1 MTMPM
6 PPQLEAA
13 VTHLSS
19 AIEKIEGKPVDLVKT
34 PWPELEKSIIKVL
47 GGPFDVRRQE
57 HQIVA
62 LGLSGAFSQ
71 RLGADHGAFWFPYRE
86 APEQGAVGFPEAL
99 IMLSPFGA
107 VVEALRSAKLA
118 ALDDVQKDLRNTLA
132 QVKFS
137 GGAAQRLSPED
148 YMRLFDPA
156 FAQFIAIDGAKVKQ
170 TWALAPERVAS
181 DLRDAINRAP
191 RLTPEVKKQ
200 MEQQLVT
207 ALTRLEPG
215 KPLLSQAARAPRVLE
230 MMSVLFGAVQNTGA
244 AAEEFWAEVVM
255 PLLHIGAPATFPP
268 LDDQEV
274 EVAKQGVDPLFLFV
288 DLVPYQ
294 FKAAEEGL
302 VGAFDGDS
310 LSLPDPAFEGAAQ
323 VRLIKL
329 NPAGIKPALEAFDAA
344 KTRDAI
350 ARFGVEVARK
360 VGPTPAPQG
369 AEEAKMMLDAALAVL
384 GELKALVATGKDVY
398 FRRLTEAEASS
409 EPALTLVRQ
418 ALSAPRIIL
427 ST

>member
-1 MTMPM
+1 MENPFRRGAKTF
-6 PPQLEAA
+6 PQ
-13 VTHLSS
+13 
-19 AIEKIEGKPVDLVKT
+19 
-34 PWPELEKSIIKVL
+34 
-47 GGPFDVRRQE
+47 
-57 HQIVA
+57 
-62 LGLSGAFSQ
+62 
-71 RLGADHGAFWFPYRE
+71 
-86 APEQGAVGFPEAL
+86 PEQGAVGFPEAL

-137 GGAAQRLSPED
+137 GAGGQRLSPED

-156 FAQFIAIDGAKVKQ
+156 FAQFIAIDGAKAKQ
-170 TWALAPERVAS
+170 TWALAPERVAA

-200 MEQQLVT
+200 LEQQLVS

-215 KPLLSQAARAPRVLE
+215 KPLLTQAARAPRVLE
-230 MMSVLFGAVQNTGA
+230 MMSVLFGAVQSTGA
-244 AAEEFWAEVVM
+244 AGEEFWAEVVM

-268 LDDQEV
+268 LDDEEV
-274 EVAKQGVDPLFLFV
+274 AVAKQGVDPLFLFV

-302 VGAFDGDS
+302 VGAFAGET
-310 LSLPDPAFEGAAQ
+310 LALPDPAFEGAAQ

-329 NPAGIKPALEAFDAA
+329 NPAGLKPALEAFDGA
-344 KTRDAI
+344 KTREAI
-350 ARFGVEVARK
+350 ARFGAEVAK
-360 VGPTPAPQG
+360 KTGETPQPQG
-369 AEEAKMMLDAALAVL
+369 AEEAKVMLDAAIAALT
-384 GELKALVATGKDVY
+384 ELKALVATGKDLY

-409 EPALTLVRQ
+409 EPALALVRQ

-427 ST
+427 AP